1 MQITPEESKQ
11 TFDDEHEWKVNF
23 AFFDGKYQD
32 QGYAQI
38 SVDQPTT
45 AFQVNQ
51 DNAYLSLD
59 SRI

>member
-1 MQITPEESKQ
+1 MQITPEDSKQ

-23 AFFDGKYQD
+23 AFFDGNYQD

-38 SVDQPTT
+38 SVDQPTS

-51 DNAYLSLD
+51 DNAYLF
-59 SRI
+59 